1 MKCKIVMLEK
11 ISEIKK
17 ITEQEM
23 GDYFFKGELYETKNG
38 ISFNSCGIKSFSVIN
53 DGFLSPQIK
62 DDCNRTLLAEVEKI
76 DTNHYQ
82 IERII
87 NIEPLPGEE

>member
-23 GDYFFKGELYETKNG
+23 GDYFFRLSSTKQLKKANW
-38 ISFNSCGIKSFSVIN
+38 
-53 DGFLSPQIK
+53 DA
-62 DDCNRTLLAEVEKI
+62 DDRTSAEPFYLLL
-76 DTNHYQ
+76 Q
-82 IERII
+82 
-87 NIEPLPGEE
+87 

>member
-1 MKCKIVMLEK
+1 MKCKIIMLEK

-17 ITEQEM
+17 ITEQGM
-23 GDYFFKGELYETKNG
+23 GNYFFKGGLYETENG
-38 ISFNSCGIKSFSVIN
+38 INFNPCGTKIFSVIS
-53 DGFLSPQIK
+53 DAFLSPQIK
-62 DDCNRTLLAEVEKI
+62 DDCNRTLLAEVEQI
-76 DTNHYQ
+76 DADHYQ

>member
-23 GDYFFKGELYETKNG
+23 GDYFGSILNF
-38 ISFNSCGIKSFSVIN
+38 V
-53 DGFLSPQIK
+53 
-62 DDCNRTLLAEVEKI
+62 
-76 DTNHYQ
+76 
-82 IERII
+82 
-87 NIEPLPGEE
+87 